1 MFVTLF
7 VSIVLVFLMALPGY
21 VASKRHW
28 ISHGFDRDVAYIL
41 TKVVYPCCMFAA
53 IYQRYSLKLL
63 CRDWYLPFLV
73 FGMMLVG
80 LAVGTLVASFLRFK
94 GIQERKAFEFQTLMN
109 NFAFLPLALL
119 PTVVP
124 GCSNEAAG
132 LLLFA
137 AIGGDTAVWT
147 AGVLVASHERFHVRF
162 LRHLFSAPLVAMY
175 LALICRLLTDATGIT
190 HWYLAE
196 QNGEAVLTTGQN
208 LVRTIEL
215 LGKATIPLAMLQ
227 VGSRLAKISAGD
239 LHNAKVWIA
248 TGLRLAVIPAV
259 LLFILHWLPIDPLQK
274 QVLAVVAVMPAA
286 TIGFTFSEL
295 FDMDKG
301 LVSSTYLVTTL
312 LAGLTVPLLLGWY
325 LRSVPAT

>member
-1 MFVTLF
+1 MFITLF

-21 VASKRHW
+21 VASRRHW

-53 IYQRYSLKLL
+53 IYQRYSWSKL
-63 CRDWYLPFLV
+63 CHDWYLPFLV
-73 FGMMLVG
+73 FGMMLAG
-80 LAVGTLVASFLRFK
+80 LAIGTVVAQFIRFK
-94 GIQERKAFEFQTLMN
+94 GIPERKAFQFQSLMN
-109 NFAFLPLALL
+109 NFAFLPLALV
-119 PTVVP
+119 PTVIP
-124 GCSNEAAG
+124 GCSDEAAG
-132 LLLFA
+132 ILLFA

-175 LALICRLLTDATGIT
+175 LALACRLFTDATGIT
-190 HWYLAE
+190 GWYLAVKD
-196 QNGEAVLTTGQN
+196 QTVLTTGQN
-208 LVRTIEL
+208 LVKTIEL

-227 VGSRLAKISAGD
+227 VGSRLAKISVGD
-239 LHNAKVWIA
+239 LHNVQVWIA

-259 LLFILHWLPIDPLQK
+259 LLLILHWLPIDPLQK
-274 QVLAVVAVMPAA
+274 KVLAIVAVMPTA

-301 LVSSTYLVTTL
+301 LISSTYLVSTL

-325 LRSVPAT
+325 L

>member
-1 MFVTLF
+1 MFITLF

-53 IYQRYSLKLL
+53 IYQRYSLEKL

-80 LAVGTLVASFLRFK
+80 LAIGALVARFLQFK
-94 GIQERKAFEFQTLMN
+94 GIQERKAFQFQTLMN

-119 PTVVP
+119 PTVIP
-124 GCSNEAAG
+124 GCSDEAAG
-132 LLLFA
+132 ILLFA
-137 AIGGDTAVWT
+137 AIGGDAAVWT

-162 LRHLFSAPLVAMY
+162 LRHLFSAPLLAMY
-175 LALICRLLTDATGIT
+175 LALACRLLTDAGGIT
-190 HWYLAE
+190 GWYLAE
-196 QNGEAVLTTGQN
+196 SRDQVLTTGQN

-227 VGSRLAKISAGD
+227 VGSRLAKISVGD

-248 TGLRLAVIPAV
+248 TGLRLAVIPAA
-259 LLFILHWLPIDPLQK
+259 LLLALHWLPIDPLQK
-274 QVLAVVAVMPAA
+274 KVLAVVAVMPAA

-312 LAGLTVPLLLGWY
+312 LAGLSVPLLLGWY
-325 LRSVPAT
+325 L